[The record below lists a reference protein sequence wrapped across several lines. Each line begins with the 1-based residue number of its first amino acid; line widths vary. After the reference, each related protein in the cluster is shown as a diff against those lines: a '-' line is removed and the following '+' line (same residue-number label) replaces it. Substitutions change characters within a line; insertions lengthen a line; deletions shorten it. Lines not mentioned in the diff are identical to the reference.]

1 MEKNQ
6 KTNTI
11 NSIDPQLAGK
21 LIPQMI
27 PIPIGLFH
35 LNYGGKWGCIFVSDK
50 CPEILGCTQVD
61 FLERLESL
69 PVLALSD
76 MPEKTVGMLLEK
88 MQRTQ
93 ESCVFVSVITKED
106 GELRYIRGTL
116 AVSLSADGRLRVY
129 GQITDVTGMIEVE

>member
-6 KTNTI
+6 NMNKQ
-11 NSIDPQLAGK
+11 IDTQLAKK

-61 FLERLESL
+61 FLEKLQSL

-76 MPEKTVGMLLEK
+76 MPEKTVGMMLEK
-88 MQRTQ
+88 MKRTQ
-93 ESCVFVSVITKED
+93 ESCVFVSVLTKED
-106 GELRYIRGTL
+106 KEPRYIRGTL

-129 GQITDVTGMIEVE
+129 GQITDVTGMISVE